1 MIKLLIADDE
11 PLVCVGIQSMLK
23 WEELEVEIVGTAR
36 NGQQAL
42 DMIRDLQ
49 PDIVITDIKMPLL
62 TGLELIK
69 SCRETYGR
77 VPLFIVLSSYE
88 EFEYVRKAMKYQ
100 AVDYL
105 IKLELDADALK
116 TAVTKAILILREV
129 KHTPAMQIQKNS
141 MQALREKFFI
151 RLFNSLFDSDE
162 QYCLQRE
169 DLGIDFSAS
178 HYAVGYCEIQISE
191 NAPVSGEKLL
201 SLCTSTTQMV
211 KETLSRFLPCY
222 VTTLDLR
229 HFTII
234 LCLSV
239 EQVLD
244 LRTLASNALQKTLT
258 LLHNYFSV
266 SIRVALGHPVDE
278 PRLIGASY
286 QSARRGFHETSREN
300 PIVFCNVQHS
310 DLEESSHLHEIRTGI
325 RRAMEE
331 IDTGTLTHMFTA
343 IAGELSAFPERRLQA
358 MDAAYSILYMAI
370 SLLPD
375 GEKMVEQVFSH
386 EPDGYRVIYRLKT
399 AEEIAEWIRQLRD
412 GLGELLPTQKHRY
425 KRQVISNIQEY
436 IQSNLKKKLTLNS
449 VAAAFNFSPNYLS
462 QLFAKYTGESFVEYI
477 TGVRIAAAKEL
488 LNQGEIRIY
497 EVAEQLGFESAF
509 YFSKVFKKVEGI
521 SPREYLQKLENAES
535 AYKHREV

>member
-23 WEELEVEIVGTAR
+23 WDELEVEIVGTAR
-36 NGQQAL
+36 NGQQASE
-42 DMIRDLQ
+42 MIRDLQ

-69 SCRETYGR
+69 SCREAFGR
-77 VPLFIVLSSYE
+77 VPLFIVLTSYE
-88 EFEYVRKAMKYQ
+88 EFEYAREAMKYQ

-105 IKLELDADALK
+105 IKLELDAEALQA
-116 TAVTKAILILREV
+116 AVTKAILILREV
-129 KHTPAMQIQKNS
+129 RHTPALLMQKSS

-169 DLGIDFSAS
+169 DLGIDFSS
-178 HYAVGYCEIQISE
+178 SFYAVGYCEIQVSE

-211 KETLSRFLPCY
+211 RETLSRFLPCY

-229 HFTII
+229 HFTVI
-234 LCLSV
+234 LCLSD
-239 EQVLD
+239 EQVSNW
-244 LRTLASNALQKTLT
+244 RTLASNAIQKTLT

-266 SIRVALGHPVDE
+266 SVRIALGHIVEE

-286 QSARRGFHETSREN
+286 QSARRGFHETTKVK
-300 PIVFCNVQHS
+300 PIIFCDVGHS
-310 DLEESSHLHEIRTGI
+310 DLEEAAHLHEIRTSI

-331 IDTGTLTHMFTA
+331 IDINTLSHTLTT

-375 GEKMVEQVFSH
+375 GEKMVEQIFSH

-399 AEEIAEWIRQLRD
+399 TEEIAEWIRQLRD
-412 GLGELLPTQKHRY
+412 GLGELLHSQKHRY
-425 KRQVISNIQEY
+425 KRQVITNIQEY
-436 IQSNLKKKLTLNS
+436 IRSNLKKKLTLNS

-462 QLFAKYTGESFVEYI
+462 QLFAKYAGESFVEYV
-477 TGVRIAAAKEL
+477 TGVRIAVAKEL
-488 LNQGEIRIY
+488 LSQDEIRIY

-521 SPREYLQKLENAES
+521 SPREYLQRTGNAES
-535 AYKHREV
+535 AYRHKEN